1 MSLESDI
8 ERLKL
13 QEQKLRFEKFDEADA
28 WKLGTLMRDA
38 AIARKLPLVIDIRV
52 AGTAAVL
59 HSLARHHAGQ
69 CGMGA
74 AENQCGHAAAQVL
87 LPRGP

>member
-38 AIARKLPLVIDIRV
+38 AIARAVS
-52 AGTAAVL
+52 AG
-59 HSLARHHAGQ
+59 AGPPK
-69 CGMGA
+69 
-74 AENQCGHAAAQVL
+74 VV
-87 LPRGP
+87 RTSTK